1 METSKEII
9 DRAKKRFKELEHKN
23 YDWKSFYTGFL
34 EATMQV
40 KNYESLDSVSESSL
54 IEELRLKLIGM
65 ECFADEYYNDK
76 AKEGTRTVFQEL
88 KNWINKKRELYS
100 R

>member
-34 EATMQV
+34 EAAMQV
-40 KNYESLDSVSESSL
+40 KKYDSLDSVCVQTGL
-54 IEELRLKLIGM
+54 
-65 ECFADEYYNDK
+65 ECGFPCHSNCTACGGRDK
-76 AKEGTRTVFQEL
+76 T
-88 KNWINKKRELYS
+88 
-100 R
+100 